1 MKLFLIII
9 VANNRIFL
17 SIIENKQQETIF
29 ANFLSHF
36 VDYRSANLRI
46 IIALGMSVCSV
57 IIQAQWGKVVLKSIS
72 YIQTISQDISFTLNL
87 WFYEKFKKYPVKP
100 QCYGKRTIDAWFFMA
115 KIIPQTQ
122 KYIPSE
128 FLCFLG
134 ENSWLFVKAWTRDK
148 QGGHR
153 RTKW

>member
-1 MKLFLIII
+1 MDKYTLEVLLFSFLSLHFWQVMVRSTFTITKGRLVFFVVKLFLIIN

-57 IIQAQWGKVVLKSIS
+57 IIQAQWGKFVFLHPNDFTRYFLNFKSLI
-72 YIQTISQDISFTLNL
+72 L
-87 WFYEKFKKYPVKP
+87 
-100 QCYGKRTIDAWFFMA
+100 
-115 KIIPQTQ
+115 
-122 KYIPSE
+122 
-128 FLCFLG
+128 
-134 ENSWLFVKAWTRDK
+134 
-148 QGGHR
+148 
-153 RTKW
+153 

>member
-1 MKLFLIII
+1 MVKLFLIII

-57 IIQAQWGKVVLKSIS
+57 IIQAQWGKFVWQSLS
-72 YIQTISQDISFTLNL
+72 YIQTISQDIFLTLNL
-87 WFYEKFKKYPVKP
+87 WFYEKFRKYLVKP
-100 QCYGKRTIDAWFFMA
+100 QYYAKQTMNAWFFMA
-115 KIIPQTQ
+115 KIITQTQ
-122 KYIPSE
+122 KYMYSFRMSKIH
-128 FLCFLG
+128 
-134 ENSWLFVKAWTRDK
+134 T
-148 QGGHR
+148 
-153 RTKW
+153 

>member
-1 MKLFLIII
+1 MVKLFLIIN

-57 IIQAQWGKVVLKSIS
+57 IIQAQWGKFVFEVMQSFIFITMFWGLIDPFSIDPDS
-72 YIQTISQDISFTLNL
+72 NHTEL
-87 WFYEKFKKYPVKP
+87 P
-100 QCYGKRTIDAWFFMA
+100 QYGLR
-115 KIIPQTQ
+115 Q
-122 KYIPSE
+122 SE
-128 FLCFLG
+128 
-134 ENSWLFVKAWTRDK
+134 
-148 QGGHR
+148 
-153 RTKW
+153 

>member
-1 MKLFLIII
+1 MWSKVRSTLTKGRLFFVVKLFLII

-57 IIQAQWGKVVLKSIS
+57 IIQYNGAKVILKLCVWCVHIPIISSVL
-72 YIQTISQDISFTLNL
+72 
-87 WFYEKFKKYPVKP
+87 FYVSVFPSHCRMIEKTAFVFKKMKKCLMKS
-100 QCYGKRTIDAWFFMA
+100 QGHGLWK
-115 KIIPQTQ
+115 
-122 KYIPSE
+122 
-128 FLCFLG
+128 FLFY
-134 ENSWLFVKAWTRDK
+134 FTKALDPLCLVAL
-148 QGGHR
+148 Q
-153 RTKW
+153 

>member
-1 MKLFLIII
+1 MDKYTLEVLLFSFLSLHFWQVMVRSTFTITKGRLVFFVVKLFLIIN

-57 IIQAQWGKVVLKSIS
+57 IIQAQWGKSRFAVVFLHPN
-72 YIQTISQDISFTLNL
+72 DFTR
-87 WFYEKFKKYPVKP
+87 Y
-100 QCYGKRTIDAWFFMA
+100 
-115 KIIPQTQ
+115 
-122 KYIPSE
+122 
-128 FLCFLG
+128 FL
-134 ENSWLFVKAWTRDK
+134 
-148 QGGHR
+148 
-153 RTKW
+153 